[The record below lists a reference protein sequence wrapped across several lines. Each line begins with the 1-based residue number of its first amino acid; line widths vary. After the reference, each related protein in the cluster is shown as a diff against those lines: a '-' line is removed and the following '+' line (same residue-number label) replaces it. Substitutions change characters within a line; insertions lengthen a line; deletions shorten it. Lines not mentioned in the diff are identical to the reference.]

1 MKGEENKTVRLEVF
15 DPPMC
20 CSSGVCGPNVD
31 PKLVQFSAA
40 LDSLRSQGVRVERYN
55 PSHQYEAFAGNAAV
69 VKAVNDHGT
78 SCLPLILLNGEIVGH
93 NSYPNREE
101 LAAIVGL
108 ERATTPVRG
117 ARNTL

>member
-1 MKGEENKTVRLEVF
+1 MTGKEQKSLKLEVF

-31 PKLVQFSAA
+31 TKLVQFSAA
-40 LDSLRSQGVRVERYN
+40 LEWLRNQGVHVERYN
-55 PSHQYEAFAGNAAV
+55 PSHQYEAFVGNATV

-78 SCLPLILLNGEIVGH
+78 SCLPLILLNGEMVSH
-93 NSYPNREE
+93 NNYPSREE

-108 ERATTPVRG
+108 ERVAAT
-117 ARNTL
+117 ASASQNS